1 MRILALWMLL
11 VATVLAQ
18 TYNLLG
24 TVSVLSGSLEVWS
37 AAAEGKQA
45 IVIKVRELSKP
56 GEVNFI
62 MEAGQVHDFQAH
74 CEELLKDR
82 TQLKPDS
89 VHLVSTLKSGATSVD
104 FALVRIGK
112 SETLRVLVVKSDGNE
127 RNFLLD
133 GKSWPELRKILK
145 KATV

>member
-1 MRILALWMLL
+1 M
-11 VATVLAQ
+11 
-18 TYNLLG
+18 
-24 TVSVLSGSLEVWS
+24 
-37 AAAEGKQA
+37 
-45 IVIKVRELSKP
+45 
-56 GEVNFI
+56 
-62 MEAGQVHDFQAH
+62 
-74 CEELLKDR
+74 
-82 TQLKPDS
+82 
-89 VHLVSTLKSGATSVD
+89 KSGATSVD